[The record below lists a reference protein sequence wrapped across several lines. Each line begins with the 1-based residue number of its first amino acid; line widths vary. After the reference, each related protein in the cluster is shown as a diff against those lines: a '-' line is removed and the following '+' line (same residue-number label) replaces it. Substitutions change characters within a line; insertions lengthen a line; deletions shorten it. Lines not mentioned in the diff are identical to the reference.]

1 MRACY
6 CKSSNSAALCSL
18 LCMKFLL
25 DNWILFAIAIA
36 SGAMLFIPGLR
47 GRATASGI
55 SPSAAVTL
63 INREKA
69 QIVDVCDKAEYDA
82 GHLPNSKHIPLAE
95 LETKLPASVKNKT
108 IPLFLVCAS
117 GMRSAKAQY
126 IAQKL
131 GYDKA
136 VSLQGGTAAWKA
148 ANYPVEKN

>member
-1 MRACY
+1 
-6 CKSSNSAALCSL
+6 
-18 LCMKFLL
+18 MKFLL
-25 DNWILFAIAIA
+25 DNWFLVALALA

-47 GRATASGI
+47 GRAAAAGI

-82 GHLPNSKHIPLAE
+82 EHLPNAKHIPLAE
-95 LETKLPASVKNKT
+95 LEAKLAGSVKNKT
-108 IPLFLVCAS
+108 APLILVCAS
-117 GMRSAKAQY
+117 GMRSAKAQA

-136 VSLQGGTAAWKA
+136 VSLQGGTTAWKA
-148 ANYPVEKN
+148 ANFPVEKA

>member
-1 MRACY
+1 
-6 CKSSNSAALCSL
+6 
-18 LCMKFLL
+18 MKFFL
-25 DNWILFAIAIA
+25 DNWFLVALALA

-47 GRATASGI
+47 GRAAAAGI

-69 QIVDVCDKAEYDA
+69 QIVDVCDKAEFDA
-82 GHLPNSKHIPLAE
+82 GHLPHAKHIPLAQ
-95 LETKLPASVKNKT
+95 LEAKLSSSVKNKT
-108 IPLFLVCAS
+108 TPLILVCAS
-117 GMRSAKAQY
+117 GMRSAKAQA

-148 ANYPVEKN
+148 ANFPLEKA

>member
-1 MRACY
+1 
-6 CKSSNSAALCSL
+6 
-18 LCMKFLL
+18 MKFFL
-25 DNWILFAIAIA
+25 DNWFLVALALA

-47 GRATASGI
+47 GRAAAAGI

-69 QIVDVCDKAEYDA
+69 QIVDVCDKAEFDA
-82 GHLPNSKHIPLAE
+82 GHLPHAKHIPLTQ
-95 LETKLPASVKNKT
+95 LEAKLSSSVKNKT
-108 IPLFLVCAS
+108 TPLILVCAS
-117 GMRSAKAQY
+117 GMRSAKAQA

-148 ANYPVEKN
+148 ANFPLEKA

>member
-1 MRACY
+1 
-6 CKSSNSAALCSL
+6 
-18 LCMKFLL
+18 MKFLL
-25 DNWILFAIAIA
+25 DNWFLVALALA

-47 GRATASGI
+47 GRAAAAGI

-82 GHLPNSKHIPLAE
+82 GHLPHAKHIPLAE
-95 LETKLPASVKNKT
+95 LEAKLAGSVKNKT
-108 IPLFLVCAS
+108 APLILVCAS
-117 GMRSAKAQY
+117 GMRSAKAQA

-136 VSLQGGTAAWKA
+136 VSLQGGTTAWKA
-148 ANYPVEKN
+148 ANFPVEKA